1 MEFLMMPKNSGRLPL
16 NVIFPLVQWPLFL
29 LSSKILL
36 AKEIAAES
44 NSQDEI
50 VERIARDDY
59 MKYAVKEVYHTLRL
73 VLTETL
79 EAEGRMCNFSRIYE
93 DIDTSIKNRKIHHN
107 FQLNKLSLVITRVTA
122 LLGILIK
129 NWASLESILHSLSL
143 LGVGVCHGVIRDV
156 WEHCDPKRGFMI
168 NFLVEHRKVTFQSDT
183 IRGQYEMW
191 NNLTQAWNEVRLF
204 TELKWPKD
212 PELKALVR
220 RLYSLFTIKDSA
232 AHVPRNLEARRR
244 LQFFTNSL
252 FMDVPPPKSVDKI
265 VFTPYYSEVVLYSM
279 AELTK
284 RNEDGISI
292 LFYLQKIYPDEWKNF
307 LARIGQDENALEG
320 DLRNERDIL
329 ELRFWASYRGQ
340 TLARTDM

>member
-1 MEFLMMPKNSGRLPL
+1 M
-16 NVIFPLVQWPLFL
+16 L
-29 LSSKILL
+29 L
-36 AKEIAAES
+36 
-44 NSQDEI
+44 
-50 VERIARDDY
+50 
-59 MKYAVKEVYHTLRL
+59 
-73 VLTETL
+73 
-79 EAEGRMCNFSRIYE
+79 C
-93 DIDTSIKNRKIHHN
+93 
-107 FQLNKLSLVITRVTA
+107 
-122 LLGILIK
+122 
-129 NWASLESILHSLSL
+129 
-143 LGVGVCHGVIRDV
+143 
-156 WEHCDPKRGFMI
+156 
-168 NFLVEHRKVTFQSDT
+168 
-183 IRGQYEMW
+183 RGQYEMW

-292 LFYLQKIYPDEWKNF
+292 LFYLQKIYPDMGRLLDLTGVRGCVDMGISLRASVATAVSRRPRRHRSDLYTMIE
-307 LARIGQDENALEG
+307 EALHKQLRGMMYYRKALMLQSYLERKAGRDGGESTLFGNNMTDAEG
-320 DLRNERDIL
+320 CG
-329 ELRFWASYRGQ
+329 SQ
-340 TLARTDM
+340 SVH